1 ASEADYNRG
10 TADRLLDLFRRCD
23 GISFAHPVS
32 SFRHGLQTATRA
44 LRDGA
49 DEETVVVAL
58 LHDCG
63 EGLSPQNHAEVTAG
77 LLRPYVSEDNWW
89 LVRHH
94 AVFQGYYYF
103 HLIGRDRD
111 ERNRYRGHRAF
122 QKTIDFCERWDQCS
136 FDPDYDTLPLSA

>member
-1 ASEADYNRG
+1 MAEELVSFTRMDRSQAHDWEIVAASEADYNRG

-63 EGLSPQNHAEVTAG
+63 EVLSPQNHAEVTAG
-77 LLRPYVSEDNWW
+77 LL
-89 LVRHH
+89 
-94 AVFQGYYYF
+94 
-103 HLIGRDRD
+103 
-111 ERNRYRGHRAF
+111 
-122 QKTIDFCERWDQCS
+122 
-136 FDPDYDTLPLSA
+136 